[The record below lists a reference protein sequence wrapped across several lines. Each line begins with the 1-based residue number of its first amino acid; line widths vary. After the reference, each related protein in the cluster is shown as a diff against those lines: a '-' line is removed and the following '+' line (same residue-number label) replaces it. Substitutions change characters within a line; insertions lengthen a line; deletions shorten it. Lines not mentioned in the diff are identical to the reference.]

1 MKLFYGWV
9 IVAVGIVV
17 GCIGMGGLM
26 SFGVFLQ
33 PMAESLGWSRAGI
46 STGSTL
52 AFLSMGVGGFF
63 WGRLFDRY
71 GVRVVVILG
80 GLLQGLGLVAASQA
94 QSLPVFLAAYGMV
107 VGLAVGAFYVPL
119 TAATAS
125 WFTRHRS
132 LAVSLV
138 SAGLALGTT
147 LVAPLA
153 RWLIVTHDWRF
164 AMLSLGLMA
173 WAVILPAALLLRPAP
188 AIDDGSAAVRSAA
201 VRSAPVRSAPVRS
214 APVRSAPVRS
224 ATDTHQTDMT
234 LTQALRTP
242 VFWSLALANFACCA
256 AHSGPIFHMVS
267 YAADCGV
274 APLTAATVLGA
285 AGLAAL
291 SGRIVCGL
299 LADRTGAKRTLV
311 ACLALQAVA
320 IALYLPAR
328 DLNTLYGV
336 SMLFGFSYGGA
347 MPLYAILVR
356 EYFPAKIMGS
366 VFGVVAMISTLGMA
380 LGPPVGGW
388 LFDQFGGY
396 GWLYVASS
404 AIGVAGALI
413 AMTVRPHRLPMALSA
428 AA

>member
-1 MKLFYGWV
+1 MKLYYGWV

-17 GCIGMGGLM
+17 GCVGMGGLM

-33 PMAESLGWSRAGI
+33 PMADSLGWSRAGI

-52 AFLSMGVGGFF
+52 GFLSMGVGGFI
-63 WGRLFDRY
+63 WGRLYDRY
-71 GVRVVVILG
+71 GARVVVLLG
-80 GLLQGLGLVAASQA
+80 GLLQGLGLVLASQA
-94 QSLPVFLAAYGMV
+94 QSLPGFLAAYGMV
-107 VGLAVGAFYVPL
+107 AGLAVGAVYVPL

-147 LVAPLA
+147 LVAPFA

-164 AMLSLGLMA
+164 AMLVLGLMA

-188 AIDDGSAAVRSAA
+188 AAVG
-201 VRSAPVRSAPVRS
+201 P
-214 APVRSAPVRS
+214 S
-224 ATDTHQTDMT
+224 ATAPSATAADRADMN
-234 LTQALRTP
+234 LVQALRTP

-311 ACLALQAVA
+311 TCLALQAVA
-320 IALYLPAR
+320 ISLYLVAR
-328 DLNTLYGV
+328 DLDTLYAV

-356 EYFPAKIMGS
+356 EYFPAKIMGG

-388 LFDQFGGY
+388 LFDHFGGY

-413 AMTVRPHRLPMALSA
+413 AMTVRPPRPLPATLLA
-428 AA
+428 AV

>member
-1 MKLFYGWV
+1 M
-9 IVAVGIVV
+9 
-17 GCIGMGGLM
+17 
-26 SFGVFLQ
+26 
-33 PMAESLGWSRAGI
+33 
-46 STGSTL
+46 
-52 AFLSMGVGGFF
+52 
-63 WGRLFDRY
+63 
-71 GVRVVVILG
+71 
-80 GLLQGLGLVAASQA
+80 
-94 QSLPVFLAAYGMV
+94 FLAAYGMV
-107 VGLAVGAFYVPL
+107 VGLAVGALYVPL

-147 LVAPLA
+147 LVAPFA

-164 AMLSLGLMA
+164 AMLTLGLVA

-188 AIDDGSAAVRSAA
+188 ATVDGAGATPAAITADRA
-201 VRSAPVRSAPVRS
+201 
-214 APVRSAPVRS
+214 
-224 ATDTHQTDMT
+224 DMD
-234 LTQALRTP
+234 LAQALRTP

-291 SGRIVCGL
+291 SGRIICGL
-299 LADRTGAKRTLV
+299 LADHMGAKRTLV

-320 IALYLPAR
+320 ISLYLLAR
-328 DLNTLYGV
+328 DLDTLYAV

-356 EYFPAKIMGS
+356 EYFPAKIMGG
-366 VFGVVAMISTLGMA
+366 VFGVVALISTLGMA

-388 LFDQFGGY
+388 LFDHFGGY

-404 AIGVAGALI
+404 AMGVAGALI
-413 AMTVRPHRLPMALSA
+413 AMTVRPHRPLPVALSA
-428 AA
+428 AV

>member
-33 PMAESLGWSRAGI
+33 PMADSLGWSRAGI
-46 STGSTL
+46 SSGSTL
-52 AFLSMGVGGFF
+52 AFLWMGVGGFL
-63 WGRLFDRY
+63 WGALFDRY
-71 GVRVVVILG
+71 GARVVVLLG
-80 GLLQGLGLVAASQA
+80 GLLLGFGLVAASQA
-94 QSLPVFLAAYGMV
+94 QSLPVFLAIYGTA
-107 VGLAVGAFYVPL
+107 VGLAVGAVYVPL

-164 AMLSLGLMA
+164 AMLTLGLIA

-188 AIDDGSAAVRSAA
+188 AIDVRSAA
-201 VRSAPVRSAPVRS
+201 GSAGSGTVRA
-214 APVRSAPVRS
+214 
-224 ATDTHQTDMT
+224 DMNVA
-234 LTQALRTP
+234 QALKTP

-267 YAADCGV
+267 YAADCGI

-299 LADRTGAKRTLV
+299 LADRLGAKRTLV
-311 ACLALQAVA
+311 ACLTLQAAA
-320 IALYLPAR
+320 IALYLLAR
-328 DLNTLYGV
+328 DLDTLYAV

-356 EYFPAKIMGS
+356 EYFPARIMGS
-366 VFGVVAMISTLGMA
+366 VFGVVAMISTIGMA
-380 LGPPVGGW
+380 IGPVVGGW
-388 LFDQFGGY
+388 LFDRFGGY
-396 GWLYVASS
+396 GGLYVASS

-413 AMTVRPHRLPMALSA
+413 ALTVRPHRPLPAVLPA

>member
-1 MKLFYGWV
+1 MRLFYGWV

-33 PMAESLGWSRAGI
+33 PMADALGWSRAGI
-46 STGSTL
+46 SIGSTL
-52 AFLSMGVGGFF
+52 AFLSMGVGGFV

-71 GVRVVVILG
+71 GARLVVILG

-94 QSLPVFLAAYGMV
+94 QSLPVFLAAYGAV
-107 VGLAVGAFYVPL
+107 AGLAVGAFYVPL

-164 AMLSLGLMA
+164 AMLSLGLIA

-188 AIDDGSAAVRSAA
+188 AIVGGSAT
-201 VRSAPVRSAPVRS
+201 
-214 APVRSAPVRS
+214 VRS
-224 ATDTHQTDMT
+224 ATDTYRDDMT
-234 LTQALRTP
+234 LAQALKTP

-274 APLTAATVLGA
+274 APLTAATVLGV

-291 SGRIVCGL
+291 SGRIICGL

-328 DLNTLYGV
+328 DLNTLYAV

-356 EYFPAKIMGS
+356 SYFPAKIMGS

-404 AIGVAGALI
+404 AIGVAGMAIAL
-413 AMTVRPHRLPMALSA
+413 TVRPHLPQPVGIA
-428 AA
+428 AAS

>member
-9 IVAVGIVV
+9 IVAVGAIV

-33 PMAESLGWSRAGI
+33 PMADSLGWSRAGI
-46 STGSTL
+46 STASTL
-52 AFLSMGVGGFF
+52 AFLAMGAGGFL
-63 WGRLFDRY
+63 WGWLFDRY
-71 GVRVVVILG
+71 GARVVVFLG
-80 GLLQGLGLVAASQA
+80 GLLQGVGLTLASQA
-94 QSLPVFLAAYGMV
+94 QSLPAFLAIYGV
-107 VGLAVGAFYVPL
+107 AVGLAAGAVYVPL

-147 LVAPLA
+147 LIAPLA

-164 AMLSLGLMA
+164 SMLTLGFIG
-173 WAVILPAALLLRPAP
+173 WAVILPASLLLRPAP
-188 AIDDGSAAVRSAA
+188 AAGAGPAAARATTGAA
-201 VRSAPVRSAPVRS
+201 PA
-214 APVRSAPVRS
+214 
-224 ATDTHQTDMT
+224 DMT
-234 LTQALRTP
+234 LRQALQTP

-267 YAADCGV
+267 YAAECGV

-285 AGLAAL
+285 AGIAAL
-291 SGRIVCGL
+291 SGRIICGL
-299 LADRTGAKRTLV
+299 LADRAGAKRTLV
-311 ACLALQAVA
+311 ACLALQALS
-320 IALYLPAR
+320 IALYLFAR
-328 DLNTLYGV
+328 DLNTLYAV

-356 EYFPAKIMGS
+356 EYFPARIMGS
-366 VFGVVAMISTLGMA
+366 VFGVIAGISTVGMA

-404 AIGVAGALI
+404 VIGSAAVVI
-413 AMTVRPHRLPMALSA
+413 AMTVRPHRTLPRMVPA
-428 AA
+428 AT

>member
-1 MKLFYGWV
+1 
-9 IVAVGIVV
+9 
-17 GCIGMGGLM
+17 MGGLM

-33 PMAESLGWSRAGI
+33 PMADSLGWSRAGI

-63 WGRLFDRY
+63 WGRLYDRY
-71 GVRVVVILG
+71 GARVVVLLG
-80 GLLQGLGLVAASQA
+80 GLLQGLGLALASQA
-94 QSLPVFLAAYGMV
+94 QSLPVFLAAYGAVAGM
-107 VGLAVGAFYVPL
+107 AVGAVYVPL

-147 LVAPLA
+147 LVAPFA

-164 AMLSLGLMA
+164 AMLALGVMA

-188 AIDDGSAAVRSAA
+188 ATVGGPATTRSAA
-201 VRSAPVRSAPVRS
+201 AADQ
-214 APVRSAPVRS
+214 A
-224 ATDTHQTDMT
+224 DMN
-234 LTQALRTP
+234 LAQALRTP

-291 SGRIVCGL
+291 SGRVICGL
-299 LADRTGAKRTLV
+299 LADRAGAKRTLV

-320 IALYLPAR
+320 ISLYLVAR
-328 DLNTLYGV
+328 DLNTLYSV

-356 EYFPAKIMGS
+356 EYFPARIMGG

-380 LGPPVGGW
+380 LGPAVGGW
-388 LFDQFGGY
+388 LFDHFGGY

-404 AIGVAGALI
+404 AIGVAAALI
-413 AMTVRPHRLPMALSA
+413 AMTVRPHRPLPMASSA

>member
-33 PMAESLGWSRAGI
+33 PMADSLGWSRAGI
-46 STGSTL
+46 SSGSTL
-52 AFLSMGVGGFF
+52 AFLSMGAGGFF
-63 WGRLFDRY
+63 WGRLYDRY
-71 GVRVVVILG
+71 GARVVVILG
-80 GLLQGLGLVAASQA
+80 GLLQGFGLVAASQA
-94 QSLPVFLAAYGMV
+94 QSLPVFLAAYGAV
-107 VGLAVGAFYVPL
+107 AGLAVGALYVPL

-164 AMLSLGLMA
+164 AMLTLGLIA

-188 AIDDGSAAVRSAA
+188 AIDGGSAT
-201 VRSAPVRSAPVRS
+201 
-214 APVRSAPVRS
+214 VRS
-224 ATDTHQTDMT
+224 ATDTYQADMT
-234 LTQALRTP
+234 LAQALKTP

-274 APLTAATVLGA
+274 APLTAATVLGV
-285 AGLAAL
+285 AGVAAL
-291 SGRIVCGL
+291 SGRIICGF
-299 LADRTGAKRTLV
+299 LADRAGAKRTLV

-328 DLNTLYGV
+328 DLDTLYAV

-356 EYFPAKIMGS
+356 GYFPARIMGS
-366 VFGVVAMISTLGMA
+366 VFGIVVMVSTLGMA

-404 AIGVAGALI
+404 AIGIAAVLI
-413 AMTVRPHRLPMALSA
+413 AMTVRPYLPQPVAIA
-428 AA
+428 AAS

>member
-17 GCIGMGGLM
+17 GCVGMGGLM

-33 PMAESLGWSRAGI
+33 PMAASLGWSRAGI
-46 STGSTL
+46 SVGSTL
-52 AFLSMGVGGFF
+52 AFLSMGVGGFL
-63 WGRLFDRY
+63 WGRLYDRY
-71 GVRVVVILG
+71 GARLVVLLG
-80 GLLQGLGLVAASQA
+80 GLLQGLGLILASRA

-107 VGLAVGAFYVPL
+107 VGLAVGALYVPL

-164 AMLSLGLMA
+164 AMLTLGLIA

-188 AIDDGSAAVRSAA
+188 AIDVRSAA
-201 VRSAPVRSAPVRS
+201 GSVGSGTVRA
-214 APVRSAPVRS
+214 
-224 ATDTHQTDMT
+224 DMNVA
-234 LTQALRTP
+234 QALKTP

-267 YAADCGV
+267 YAADCSI

-299 LADRTGAKRTLV
+299 LADRTGGKTTLGGG
-311 ACLALQAVA
+311 LALRAVA
-320 IALYLPAR
+320 IALYLVAR
-328 DLNTLYGV
+328 NLNTLYAV
-336 SMLFGFSYGGA
+336 SMLFGLSYGGA

-388 LFDQFGGY
+388 LFDWFGGY

-404 AIGVAGALI
+404 GIGIAGVLI
-413 AMTVRPHRLPMALSA
+413 AITVRAHHPPPGAV
-428 AA
+428 

>member
-1 MKLFYGWV
+1 VL
-9 IVAVGIVV
+9 A
-17 GCIGMGGLM
+17 
-26 SFGVFLQ
+26 
-33 PMAESLGWSRAGI
+33 SR
-46 STGSTL
+46 
-52 AFLSMGVGGFF
+52 
-63 WGRLFDRY
+63 
-71 GVRVVVILG
+71 
-80 GLLQGLGLVAASQA
+80 A
-94 QSLPVFLAAYGMV
+94 QSLPVFLAAYGLV
-107 VGLAVGAFYVPL
+107 AGLAVGAVYVPL

-147 LVAPLA
+147 LVAPFA
-153 RWLIVTHDWRF
+153 RWLIVAHDWRF

-173 WAVILPAALLLRPAP
+173 WAIILPAALLLRPAP
-188 AIDDGSAAVRSAA
+188 AAVGGPTTGA
-201 VRSAPVRSAPVRS
+201 
-214 APVRSAPVRS
+214 S
-224 ATDTHQTDMT
+224 ATEADRADMN
-234 LTQALRTP
+234 LAQSLRTP

-256 AHSGPIFHMVS
+256 AHSGPIFHMVAN
-267 YAADCGV
+267 AADCGV

-285 AGLAAL
+285 AGLAAMT
-291 SGRIVCGL
+291 GRIVCGL
-299 LADRTGAKRTLV
+299 LADRAGAKRTLV

-328 DLNTLYGV
+328 DLNTLYAV

-356 EYFPAKIMGS
+356 EYFPASIMGS

-380 LGPPVGGW
+380 LGPAVGGW
-388 LFDQFGGY
+388 LFDHFGGY

-404 AIGVAGALI
+404 SIGVAGAVI
-413 AMTVRPHRLPMALSA
+413 AMTVRPHRELPVALSA